1 MPEEVMSQ
9 LMGTS
14 EGSTRKWPKGRD
26 QDHGL
31 WSCRINTLRVDVVQ
45 ELHLHARALREFVH
59 ANTPTRYGVRS
70 ESALVKFDDL
80 ARVVMIP
87 MVGAEAFSFT
97 TALPRNIRYSSLLD
111 DAL

>member
-1 MPEEVMSQ
+1 
-9 LMGTS
+9 
-14 EGSTRKWPKGRD
+14 
-26 QDHGL
+26 
-31 WSCRINTLRVDVVQ
+31 
-45 ELHLHARALREFVH
+45 
-59 ANTPTRYGVRS
+59 
-70 ESALVKFDDL
+70 VKFDDL